1 MENSIGPEQN
11 QILKLS
17 LHMGVNN
24 SILYNWSSML
34 GVPGQA

>member
-17 LHMGVNN
+17 LHMGVKNY
-24 SILYNWSSML
+24 ILYNWSSVM